1 MSINKQHKKERLN
14 KKERGYYMIF
24 FFMCLEILPP
34 IEAQTF
40 DSFEA
45 LQINIYLRNMTVLEI
60 KTKTL
65 ILFSSIWSE
74 NKTKL

>member
-1 MSINKQHKKERLN
+1 
-14 KKERGYYMIF
+14 
-24 FFMCLEILPP
+24 
-34 IEAQTF
+34 
-40 DSFEA
+40 